1 MLFGDSTSPKT
12 FHRAL
17 RAKPAPMTSTSD
29 KFMWTAGDLRPVGI
43 CNTCKH
49 LRPVG
54 CDAFPWGIPPQIR
67 SGQVDHR
74 YHVEGDNGIKYEPDT
89 PFDLPNTVA

>member
-1 MLFGDSTSPKT
+1 MGK
-12 FHRAL
+12 
-17 RAKPAPMTSTSD
+17 KPAE
-29 KFMWTAGDLRPVGI
+29 KFTWQAGDLVTGGL

-67 SGQVDHR
+67 RGEVDHR
-74 YHVEGDNGIKYEPDT
+74 YHVEGDNGIKYDPDT
-89 PFDLPNTVA
+89 PFDLPKTVA